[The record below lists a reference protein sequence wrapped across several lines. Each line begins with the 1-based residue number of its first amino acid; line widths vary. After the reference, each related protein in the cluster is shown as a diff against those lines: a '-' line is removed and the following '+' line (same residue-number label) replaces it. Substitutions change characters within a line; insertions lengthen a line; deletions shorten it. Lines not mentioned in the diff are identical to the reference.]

1 MLLQE
6 FGAIFHRTS
15 CVHRS
20 VARAGEQWSLGWNAT
35 SYLPLAAD
43 VCPRLAIFPNLLP
56 AIRSNRVAPR
66 ACISSLCMVARN
78 HIAAPLRQT
87 IGVLA
92 SRHDG
97 QLRFVK
103 HALLCFCQM
112 RLAFDHVIDMGARAH
127 VLEGL
132 PDARMGRGT
141 RTSRWCQLEIFCAA
155 DAACEWARS
164 HRNSVGMPQTTEA
177 GERYPKLPFGAAKAV
192 HGTGGAQVV

>member
-1 MLLQE
+1 M
-6 FGAIFHRTS
+6 
-15 CVHRS
+15 
-20 VARAGEQWSLGWNAT
+20 NAT

-43 VCPRLAIFPNLLP
+43 VCPRLAIFPKLLP
-56 AIRSNRVAPR
+56 AIRSNRMAPR
-66 ACISSLCMVARN
+66 ACMSYLCMVARN

-92 SRHDG
+92 SRRDG
-97 QLRFVK
+97 QLRFDK

-127 VLEGL
+127 VLEEL
-132 PDARMGRGT
+132 PDAHPQRVGDWLRNTARGTLRQGWMGRGT

-177 GERYPKLPFGAAKAV
+177 GGRYPKLPFGAAKAV